1 MQACLAGIAFDA
13 SLLFVDE
20 MPICLLVPVVWFF
33 CVSYRHS
40 PCNRPTA
47 SPLAILCACAYSVS
61 CLIVPFSLFVS
72 SINPSI
78 NHIALLLYFFW
89 FSLCWRVE
97 RLARVFRAFASNL
110 HKPDARGCIA
120 NFRPQRFLCHTLC
133 FVPERKHTENLQRNV
148 S

>member
-61 CLIVPFSLFVS
+61 CLIVPFSLFVFYQKKK
-72 SINPSI
+72 NPP
-78 NHIALLLYFFW
+78 
-89 FSLCWRVE
+89 RVKLFIPDSECTREEE
-97 RLARVFRAFASNL
+97 RGKDG
-110 HKPDARGCIA
+110 HARGA
-120 NFRPQRFLCHTLC
+120 KTGHGGRSQRSAAVL
-133 FVPERKHTENLQRNV
+133 
-148 S
+148 

>member
-61 CLIVPFSLFVS
+61 CLIVPFSLFVFYQKKKIHLVS
-72 SINPSI
+72 S
-78 NHIALLLYFFW
+78 
-89 FSLCWRVE
+89 FSSQILSVLGKRNE
-97 RLARVFRAFASNL
+97 G
-110 HKPDARGCIA
+110 KTGM
-120 NFRPQRFLCHTLC
+120 QE
-133 FVPERKHTENLQRNV
+133 ERKQGTEEEAKEVPRSYEDTLRVNLNL
-148 S
+148 